1 MDSDGDKEALGD
13 QHIEGR
19 DYVVGFS
26 EALQAS
32 SMEQKKDMFATGM
45 TGARE
50 VSEGVLEK
58 SHPQESAEQLRAKLA
73 ALEQVLKDKTTMT
86 LAKSQLVQNFQ
97 QYKEDAKVKNW
108 QQVHQFSKVNVAG
121 IKLEAE
127 QIKKEN
133 QSLNQELTRM
143 RRALEKQR
151 KEKGKEKAASKQ

>member
-1 MDSDGDKEALGD
+1 MPTLDTDRNGEALSD

-26 EALQAS
+26 EAIQAS
-32 SMEQKKDMFATGM
+32 SFEQKKDMFATGM

-58 SHPQESAEQLRAKLA
+58 SHPQESAEQLQSKLA
-73 ALEQVLKDKTTMT
+73 ALEQILKDKTTMT
-86 LAKSQLVQNFQ
+86 LAKSELVQNFQ

-108 QQVHQFSKVNVAG
+108 RQVHQFSKVNVAG

-127 QIKKEN
+127 
-133 QSLNQELTRM
+133 
-143 RRALEKQR
+143 
-151 KEKGKEKAASKQ
+151 